1 MFKKEN
7 GMKVKKLNKS
17 SIKTNKA
24 IREAFAELIQEKGNL
39 SHVTV
44 TDLVKK
50 ADITRSSFYT
60 HYDSIYEVAQEIQ
73 DETLEV
79 LIKNIN
85 AVKTQDD
92 IEIYIENIFNY
103 LKLND
108 KIYRMILSSNDP
120 LFFAGRLNKYM
131 VKEISNILN
140 ANNNDLLLKISFF
153 CDGSMSLIIR
163 YFRKEIDIT
172 LDEAKEYILKMANLF
187 FKI

>member
-1 MFKKEN
+1 
-7 GMKVKKLNKS
+7 MKVKKLNKS

-79 LIKNIN
+79 LTKNIN

-120 LFFAGRLNKYM
+120 LFFAGRLNNYM
-131 VKEISNILN
+131 VKEISNILK
-140 ANNNDLLLKISFF
+140 ANTKDLLLKISFF

-163 YFRKEIDIT
+163 YFRNEIDIT

-187 FKI
+187 FEI